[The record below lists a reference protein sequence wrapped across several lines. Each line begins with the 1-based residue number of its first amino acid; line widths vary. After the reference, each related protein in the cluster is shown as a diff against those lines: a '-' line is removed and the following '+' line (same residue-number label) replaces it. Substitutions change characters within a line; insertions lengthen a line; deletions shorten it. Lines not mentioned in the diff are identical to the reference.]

1 MAIFRASAVV
11 GAISG
16 TIGSTTFVHTG
27 ASKVVR
33 RRPNKTDAQSPKQ
46 LLQRVRLR
54 VVQNLWPTLTAA
66 QRQAWITH
74 ALIFSASNR
83 LGVQRPISGWQ
94 YFLKI
99 NLLQLSADL
108 TLTIIPPL
116 GFVTQPL
123 ESAAWTNLQAALLLL
138 TAVIPGPAPSPAV
151 QVFAQ
156 RSFSVNQQLSWTN
169 LTLLGNYINAIAL
182 YNVTADFIALLGT
195 PGTNE
200 WIAARVHPQAPPAP
214 PGPGILIVGQIVP

>member
-11 GAISG
+11 GSISG
-16 TIGSTTFVHTG
+16 TIGTTTFVHTG
-27 ASKVVR
+27 ASKVIR
-33 RRPNKTDAQSPKQ
+33 RRPNKTDPQSPKQ

-54 VVQNLWPTLTAA
+54 VVQNRWPQLTAA
-66 QRQAWITH
+66 QRQAWITR
-74 ALIFSASNR
+74 ALIFTATNR

-99 NLLQLSADL
+99 NLLQLSAALPLVDA
-108 TLTIIPPL
+108 PPL

-138 TAVIPGPAPSPAV
+138 TAVIPGPAPAPSI

-156 RSFSVNQQLSWTN
+156 RSFSVNQQLSWEN
-169 LTLLGNYINAIAL
+169 LTLLGNYVNPIAL
-182 YNVTADFIALLGT
+182 YNVTAQFTALLGAPT
-195 PGTNE
+195 TNE